1 MPRPK
6 EPALLIGTDD
16 GLHQLLPDP
25 RVVLPDQKVT
35 ALATSG
41 EAVWCI
47 TDDRTV
53 RRQRHGTAFKPI
65 FELTDRRLTCLALT
79 SHGVF
84 IGTSG
89 AHLLRI
95 KNKKLGM
102 LHSFDRVTGRS
113 EWFSPDGEEADT
125 RSIAQSES
133 GAVFVNVHV
142 GGIPRSTTGG
152 ETWKP
157 TVPIEHDVHQVI
169 AHPKREGLLFA
180 AAAVGLCVSE
190 NDGDT
195 WTVRTD
201 GLHGDYCRAV
211 ALCGD
216 TVLVTAST
224 GPRSRRGAIY
234 HTSLNPDD
242 TLEKCEKGLP
252 EWFSGNIDTGCLAAH
267 GQRAA
272 FGTKDG
278 EVYASPDCGETW
290 QRLAAGLPPVR
301 AVAFSG

>member
-16 GLHQLLPDP
+16 GLHQLLPEP
-25 RVVLPDQKVT
+25 RVLLPDEKVT
-35 ALATSG
+35 AIATSG

-47 TDDRTV
+47 TDERTV

-65 FELTDRRLTCLALT
+65 FELTDRRLTCLGLT

-102 LHSFDRVTGRS
+102 MHSFDRVAGRS
-113 EWFSPDGEEADT
+113 DWFSPDSDEADT

-152 ETWKP
+152 DTWKP
-157 TVPIEHDVHQVI
+157 TIDIEQDVHQVI
-169 AHPKREGLLFA
+169 AHPKKEGLILA
-180 AAAVGLCVSE
+180 AAAVGLCVSDD
-190 NDGDT
+190 DGDT
-195 WTVRTD
+195 WTVRND

-211 ALCGD
+211 ALCRD

-224 GPRSRRGAIY
+224 GPRSRRGAVY

-242 TLEKCEKGLP
+242 TLETCERGLP
-252 EWFSGNIDTGCLAAH
+252 DMFPGNIDTGCLAAL
-267 GQRAA
+267 GDRAA
-272 FGTKDG
+272 FGTKEG
-278 EVYASPDCGETW
+278 EVYQSLDAGESWTRIAAS
-290 QRLAAGLPPVR
+290 LPRVR
-301 AVAFSG
+301 AVAYSG